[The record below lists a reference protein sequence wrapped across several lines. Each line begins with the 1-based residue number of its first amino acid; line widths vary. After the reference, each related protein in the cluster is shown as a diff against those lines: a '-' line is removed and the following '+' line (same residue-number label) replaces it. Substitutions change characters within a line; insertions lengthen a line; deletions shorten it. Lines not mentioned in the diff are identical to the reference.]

1 MKNSNCLFSHD
12 VMVAIFV
19 SQNNETAAM
28 FLSQTSLVGV
38 ELFSYVNFVHFFAVD
53 SHDIFF
59 SLPSLFGRGPNR
71 VMGTACFDPN
81 VQ

>member
-1 MKNSNCLFSHD
+1 MKNSNCVFSHD
-12 VMVAIFV
+12 VMATTFV

-28 FLSQTSLVGV
+28 FLSQTSLVGA